1 MSSATSIQFHLIK
14 NDGQTASK
22 DDFIEIRQTLA
33 TGEYTIKFREHNAGI
48 RPMTHFLSNLSYHQV
63 VDYVYALLKNQSL
76 DEDPY
81 QSFQVNLP
89 AMPTVLVS
97 VERLKEVYYRDHF
110 LDSVRD
116 ALSTL
121 TNSTTVT
128 HPQQTKR
135 LPPAATDPVAP
146 VRQHLFFE

>member
-14 NDGQTASK
+14 NDNQPASK
-22 DDFIEIRQTLA
+22 DDFIEIRQVLA
-33 TGEYTIKFREHNAGI
+33 TGEYTIKFREENQGR
-48 RPMTHFLSNLSYHQV
+48 RPMTHFLNNLSYYQV

-97 VERLKEVYYRDHF
+97 VERLKDVYYRDHF

-121 TNSTTVT
+121 TNSMTVA
-128 HPQQTKR
+128 HPEQPKR